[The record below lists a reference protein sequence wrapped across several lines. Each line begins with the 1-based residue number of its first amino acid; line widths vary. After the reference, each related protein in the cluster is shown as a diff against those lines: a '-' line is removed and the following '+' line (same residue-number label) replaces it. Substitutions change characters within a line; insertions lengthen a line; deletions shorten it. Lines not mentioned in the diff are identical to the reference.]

1 MPQYFPRKIL
11 TNIFI
16 AMSKD
21 SIPIMLLAMDGN
33 GWQWIVMDGMVEG
46 YDLRLKYLR
55 LQAATNS
62 VQS

>member
-33 GWQWIVMDGMVEG
+33 GWQWMVMDAMVEG

-55 LQAATNS
+55 FQAATNS